1 MLSGANQHPTL
12 LDENPS
18 IVQNIAMIKYVCLF
32 FSLTLLINSC
42 KKDDTGVTFSLPAKT
57 QSGQN
62 TFGFRLNSTI
72 WTNFGKVCFPFAG
85 GCRENLFGIYYSND
99 GDIQITA
106 DKVIYKNNAR
116 DTEENIDLNLSTNSR
131 GARTYST
138 LTNDSIG
145 VTYSL
150 SEAGQP
156 DKTYLLS
163 ESNPIFTLVITR
175 IDPVAKI
182 MSGEFSGKLFRRISD
197 ASVAT
202 STTDSIV
209 VNDGRFDI
217 KFLLKM

>member
-116 DTEENIDLNLSTNSR
+116 DTEESIDLNLSTNSR

-209 VNDGRFDI
+209 VNDGRFDV

>member
-1 MLSGANQHPTL
+1 
-12 LDENPS
+12 
-18 IVQNIAMIKYVCLF
+18 MIKYVCLF

-62 TFGFRLNSTI
+62 TFGFRLNSTV

-175 IDPVAKI
+175 I
-182 MSGEFSGKLFRRISD
+182 
-197 ASVAT
+197 
-202 STTDSIV
+202 
-209 VNDGRFDI
+209 
-217 KFLLKM
+217 

>member
-116 DTEENIDLNLSTNSR
+116 DTEESIDLNLSTNSR